1 MLASSELLGGLTL
14 LLSFGF
20 LAVTGTGLVRARR
33 RVASLERQAVALRAR
48 IAESLDVR
56 IP

>member
-14 LLSFGF
+14 LLSLGF